1 LSPHNILSKKENM
14 GALCSSA
21 QASETQGRASP
32 ASAPVANPAASG
44 GGVGGDGGR
53 SSTTAAVPAS
63 AGIAQPSDGTV
74 IIDHATAHLENNEA
88 DGGALEVYLDDDL
101 GGGYQA
107 RAGQSADP
115 LGTKRRPS
123 MIIPAGHEFEPSLDP
138 DAVTLGATIG
148 SGSFGKVVHGHYQGF
163 HIAIKQCFVPR
174 DPKQLKEVIMDF
186 KREVKLLQAINHPR
200 VLRFVSACAVM
211 RTRQFWIATEIM
223 VGSVGT
229 LLKMIHYAGGSHKLS
244 WRLVLQI
251 AIDAAEGMAFLH
263 GLSVPIIHRD
273 LKAENLLLD
282 EDFRCKLAD
291 FGLARTIDKGATMT
305 ICGTPSWIAPEVFRG
320 DHYDKTVDVY
330 SFAVVIWELFCQEK
344 PYKGIE
350 VARIPRRV
358 TNEGLRPRVPE
369 HCPPA
374 IQKLLPEMW
383 HKDAS
388 RRPHFPEIE
397 TRLGEAMKEVDLD
410 AGVDPKKKWER
421 Q

>member
-1 LSPHNILSKKENM
+1 M

-148 SGSFGKVVHGHYQGF
+148 SGSFGKVVHGHFESGDSF
-163 HIAIKQCFVPR
+163 GVLSLMLDERRTAS
-174 DPKQLKEVIMDF
+174 
-186 KREVKLLQAINHPR
+186 VKTMTYTDIFLLQR
-200 VLRFVSACAVM
+200 
-211 RTRQFWIATEIM
+211 
-223 VGSVGT
+223 
-229 LLKMIHYAGGSHKLS
+229 
-244 WRLVLQI
+244 
-251 AIDAAEGMAFLH
+251 
-263 GLSVPIIHRD
+263 
-273 LKAENLLLD
+273 
-282 EDFRCKLAD
+282 EDFERIKRDYPELTEVLKKSAAD
-291 FGLARTIDKGATMT
+291 RSEKMTGLVMD
-305 ICGTPSWIAPEVFRG
+305 
-320 DHYDKTVDVY
+320 
-330 SFAVVIWELFCQEK
+330 
-344 PYKGIE
+344 
-350 VARIPRRV
+350 
-358 TNEGLRPRVPE
+358 
-369 HCPPA
+369 
-374 IQKLLPEMW
+374 
-383 HKDAS
+383 
-388 RRPHFPEIE
+388 
-397 TRLGEAMKEVDLD
+397 
-410 AGVDPKKKWER
+410 GVNL
-421 Q
+421 